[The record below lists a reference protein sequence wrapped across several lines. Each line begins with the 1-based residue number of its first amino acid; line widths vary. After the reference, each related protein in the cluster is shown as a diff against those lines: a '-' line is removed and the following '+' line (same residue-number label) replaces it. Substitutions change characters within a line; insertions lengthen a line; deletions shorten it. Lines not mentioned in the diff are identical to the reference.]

1 MEKQVEV
8 AFLVL
13 AHTDGTF
20 AVKLEN
26 LTEAVEAN
34 RVANTGDVFGISQQ
48 IVKEIEQQLLVSRI
62 VEALM
67 PPVVDTVPETIKE
80 KLEERGIKPESA
92 KPTE

>member
-26 LTEAVEAN
+26 LTEPVETA

-62 VEALM
+62 IEALV
-67 PPVVDTVPETIKE
+67 PPVQSVPETIKE

-92 KPTE
+92 EPTE

>member
-1 MEKQVEV
+1 MEKQVDV

-20 AVKLEN
+20 AVKLED
-26 LTEAVEAN
+26 LTTPVEAA

-62 VEALM
+62 VEALN
-67 PPVVDTVPETIKE
+67 PPVQSVPDVIKE
-80 KLEERGIKPESA
+80 KLAERGIQAES
-92 KPTE
+92 TEATE

>member
-1 MEKQVEV
+1 MEKQVDV

-20 AVKLEN
+20 AVKLDD
-26 LTEAVEAN
+26 LTSPVEAN

-62 VEALM
+62 VEALN
-67 PPVVDTVPETIKE
+67 PPVQSIPDTIKE
-80 KLEERGIKPESA
+80 KLEERGIKPESVE
-92 KPTE
+92 PTE

>member
-1 MEKQVEV
+1 MEKEVEV

-26 LTEAVEAN
+26 LTEPVEAN
-34 RVANTGDVFGISQQ
+34 RLANTGDVFGISQQ

-67 PPVVDTVPETIKE
+67 PPVQSVPDTIKE
-80 KLEERGIKPESA
+80 KLEERGIKPESVE
-92 KPTE
+92 PTE

>member
-1 MEKQVEV
+1 MEKQVDV

-20 AVKLEN
+20 AVKLED
-26 LTEAVEAN
+26 LTAPVEAA
-34 RVANTGDVFGISQQ
+34 RVATTGDVFGISQQ

-67 PPVVDTVPETIKE
+67 PPVQSVPDTIKE
-80 KLEERGIKPESA
+80 KLEERGIKPESVE
-92 KPTE
+92 PTE

>member
-1 MEKQVEV
+1 MEKQVDV

-20 AVKLEN
+20 AVKLEE
-26 LTEAVEAN
+26 LTAPVEAA

-62 VEALM
+62 VEALN
-67 PPVVDTVPETIKE
+67 PQVQTVPDVIKE
-80 KLEERGIKPESA
+80 KLAERGIKAESEE
-92 KPTE
+92 PTA

>member
-1 MEKQVEV
+1 MEKQVDV

-20 AVKLEN
+20 AVKLED
-26 LTEAVEAN
+26 LTTPVEAA
-34 RVANTGDVFGISQQ
+34 RVATTGDVFGISQQ

-67 PPVVDTVPETIKE
+67 PPVQSVPDTIKE
-80 KLEERGIKPESA
+80 KLEERGIKPESVE
-92 KPTE
+92 PTE